1 MKIIFDTIKIENFL
15 SIGEAEISLK
25 DRGYCLVNGVNK
37 NPKDSAK
44 SNGSGK
50 SSIFEA
56 IAWALSGET
65 IRGAKNVVNMF
76 QSGGTLVD
84 LTFQVDK
91 DNYEII
97 RTKEHKKYKT
107 DLKIYINGEDKSG
120 KTLTD
125 SKKLLANYLPD
136 LTSSLIGS
144 VILLGQG
151 LPQRFT
157 NNTPA
162 GRKEVL
168 EQLSKSD
175 FMIED
180 LKKRLQD
187 RKCYLNKELRSYE
200 DKLLEIDTTIKSLN
214 NQIETSKIKL
224 SSMGDS
230 SAYDEIINRAKE
242 KISYLD
248 SKLEEIRDSLKDNR
262 LRLDNSLI
270 EKSNIESSLKDQQN
284 EEQKDLIV
292 EKGNLNT
299 QIASLQLEIT
309 QLNQEIFKAKN
320 IKDTCPTCGQKLPNV
335 FIPDIKPQEEAL
347 QIKKNNLEEIKGNL
361 ENLRS
366 KEVEIS
372 NKYRDLLVSST
383 VEINSIITE
392 LRGKIQSGDKSVAIL
407 NADRNTEQST
417 LSKYE
422 SLKASY
428 QATIELLT
436 KSIQDNESKILKL
449 NEETVYNTEEKKKIS
464 SKLEVINKFITV
476 TNRDFR
482 GYLLK
487 NVIAYIDKRAK
498 EYCLEVFNTEDIQFI
513 LEGND
518 INIRYS
524 GKEYEVLSGGEKQ
537 KIDMI
542 IQLSLRDMLCQ
553 FLNFRSNIIAFDE
566 IFDNMDSEGCD
577 KIINLISK
585 KLNDVG
591 SVFIVTHHQDLNIPN
606 DNIITV
612 VKQENGVSIIA

>member
-25 DRGYCLVNGVNK
+25 DRGYYLVNGVNK

-76 QSGGTLVD
+76 QPGGTLVD

-187 RKCYLNKELRSYE
+187 RKFYLNKELRSYE

-230 SAYDEIINRAKE
+230 SAYDEIIDRAKE
-242 KISYLD
+242 KITYLD
-248 SKLEEIRDSLKDNR
+248 SKLDEIRDSLKDNR
-262 LRLDNSLI
+262 LRLDNSLA
-270 EKSNIESSLKDQQN
+270 EKSNIENSLKDQQN
-284 EEQKDLIV
+284 EGQKDLII

-335 FIPDIKPQEEAL
+335 FIPDVKPQEEAL
-347 QIKKNNLEEIKGNL
+347 QIKKNNLEEIK
-361 ENLRS
+361 ENLDNLKS
-366 KEVEIS
+366 KETEIS
-372 NKYRDLLVSST
+372 NKYRELLISST
-383 VEINSIITE
+383 TEINCIITE

-436 KSIQDNESKILKL
+436 KSIQDNEAKILKL
-449 NEETVYNTEEKKKIS
+449 NEETVYNTEEKQKIA

-606 DNIITV
+606 DNVITI
-612 VKQENGVSIIA
+612 VKQENGVSIVA

>member
-230 SAYDEIINRAKE
+230 SAYDEIIDRAKE

-262 LRLDNSLI
+262 LRLDNSLT
-270 EKSNIESSLKDQQN
+270 EKSNIENSLKDQQN
-284 EEQKDLIV
+284 EEQKDLII
-292 EKGNLNT
+292 EKGNFNT

-392 LRGKIQSGDKSVAIL
+392 LRGKIQSRDKSVAIL

-436 KSIQDNESKILKL
+436 KSIQDKESKILKL